1 MNINTSLSGIK
12 NAFLRQDVAANNV
25 ANINTK
31 NYQAKGV
38 LNVEQKNGGVEGITV
53 KTNAPSNHD
62 NNNVSLVDEMVG
74 QLNNVNQEKANVNV
88 LKSQNEMIGSIIDLK
103 A

>member
-1 MNINTSLSGIK
+1 MNINASLSGIR
-12 NAFLRQDVAANNV
+12 NAFLRQDVSAGNV

-31 NYQAKGV
+31 NYQSKGV
-38 LNVEQKNGGVEGITV
+38 LNVEAKQGGVDSV
-53 KTNAPSNHD
+53 VVRSNAPGNH
-62 NNNVSLVDEMVG
+62 NKNNVNLVDEMVG
-74 QLNNVNQEKANVNV
+74 QLNNVNQEKANINV

>member
-12 NAFLRQDVAANNV
+12 NAFLRQDVAADNV
-25 ANINTK
+25 ANMNTK

-38 LNVEQKNGGVEGITV
+38 SNVEQKGGGVEGV
-53 KTNAPSNHD
+53 VAKTNAPSNHD
-62 NNNVSLVDEMVG
+62 NNNVDLIKEMVG
-74 QLNNVNQEKANVNV
+74 QINNVNQEKANINV
-88 LKSQNEMIGSIIDLK
+88 LRSQNEMLGSIIDIK

>member
-25 ANINTK
+25 ANMNTK
-31 NYQAKGV
+31 DYQAKGV
-38 LNVEQKNGGVEGITV
+38 LNIEQKSGGVEGV
-53 KTNAPSNHD
+53 VAKTNAPSNRD
-62 NNNVSLVDEMVG
+62 NNNVDLVREMVG
-74 QLNNVNQEKANVNV
+74 QINNVNQEKANINV
-88 LKSQNEMIGSIIDLK
+88 LRSQNEMLGSIIDIK